1 MSGPAPGQAG
11 PTGASRTVV
20 RTALEYA
27 QALIPHLDHDV
38 YRCDRPWERLMGKGC
53 RTCGVEALVDIGDFR
68 RSGDLPVFE
77 AEVKP
82 HLKKGKK

>member
-1 MSGPAPGQAG
+1 M
-11 PTGASRTVV
+11 ASRTVV

-27 QALIPHLDHDV
+27 QALIPHLEHEGF
-38 YRCDRPWERLMGKGC
+38 RCDRPRERLMGKGC
-53 RTCGVEALVDIGDFR
+53 RTCGVEAVISIDDFR

-82 HLKKGKK
+82 HLKKAKK